1 MSYEKTLLL
10 GRREFA
16 KGVALAAMFA
26 ATKPVHG
33 LWLPLGGMDVDES
46 GWDRKRL
53 VAALHKLNKQYADKP
68 YIVTRT
74 KQFVTMLNHAWLCV
88 NPKDK
93 FVYWIPDCNL
103 LHKFCVMRMR
113 AFSAGKPELERVCL
127 AWPGMKP
134 DISPEEAKIR
144 SVL

>member
-68 YIVTRT
+68 YIVTLIREKAINIFQVPYLT
-74 KQFVTMLNHAWLCV
+74 SRKKSA
-88 NPKDK
+88 
-93 FVYWIPDCNL
+93 IL
-103 LHKFCVMRMR
+103 L
-113 AFSAGKPELERVCL
+113 
-127 AWPGMKP
+127 
-134 DISPEEAKIR
+134 
-144 SVL
+144 